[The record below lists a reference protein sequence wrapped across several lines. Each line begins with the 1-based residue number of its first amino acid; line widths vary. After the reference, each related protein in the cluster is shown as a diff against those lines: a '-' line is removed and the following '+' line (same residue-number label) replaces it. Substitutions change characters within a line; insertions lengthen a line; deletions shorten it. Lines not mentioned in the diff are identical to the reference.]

1 MTLVVSLLEV
11 LVELIVSLLELVV
24 SPPPF
29 FASSKIFSFIFFIKF
44 SLSLRPASTR
54 SGSLS
59 FVTFCHVLSMI
70 ILGYKEKGLKQRWI
84 QFLNIWFL
92 IQPGN
97 S

>member
-1 MTLVVSLLEV
+1 MTLVVSLLEL
-11 LVELIVSLLELVV
+11 LVELVVSLLELAV

-54 SGSLS
+54 SESLS

-70 ILGYKEKGLKQRWI
+70 ILGCKEKGLKQTWI
-84 QFLNIWFL
+84 QFMNIRFL
-92 IQPGN
+92 IRQGK